1 MNATDAAARV
11 LHQRELPKIAYV
23 PEELGRGSGQR
34 PEQLLA
40 GLATPTRGEIFDLDA
55 GRWAG
60 MPVLPVHPPF
70 VMTTYR
76 TPRGAA
82 VDGDRPPSTAC
93 GDGAVDGKAAGVM
106 TELMVASTHTGTH
119 IDALCHITSGDRW
132 FGAGVER
139 EHLGDFGPLRAEA
152 SSIPPFVCRGVLV
165 DVPALRGVDAL
176 PAGEPVT
183 ADDVRAALARQ
194 GAELR
199 AGDAVLVRTGY
210 MSVWG
215 EGGERQQAHYGAGV
229 DLGAAEL
236 LADAGAVVVGSDTEN
251 FECVPSPGGEDA
263 FLPVHVE
270 LLVKR
275 GIHIVE
281 LLYLEQLAAA
291 GVSEFL
297 FLCLSLRV
305 RGATGSMVRPVAIA

>member
-1 MNATDAAARV
+1 MNVTDASARV
-11 LHQRELPKIAYV
+11 LHQRELPNIAYR

-82 VDGDRPPSTAC
+82 VDGEPPRTPAC
-93 GDGAVDGKAAGVM
+93 GDGAATGVM
-106 TELMVASTHTGTH
+106 TELMVSSAHTGTH
-119 IDALCHITSGDRW
+119 IDALCHVTSGDRW
-132 FGAGVER
+132 YGEGVER
-139 EHLGDFGPLRAEA
+139 DHLGDFGPLRAEA

-176 PAGEPVT
+176 SAGEPVT

-194 GAELR
+194 GVELR

-215 EGGERQQAHYGAGV
+215 EGGERQEACYGAGV

-236 LADAGAVVVGSDTEN
+236 LADAGAVLVGSDTEN
-251 FECVPSPGGEDA
+251 FECVPPPGGDGS
-263 FLPVHVE
+263 FLPVHAE
-270 LLVKR
+270 LLVER
-275 GIHIVE
+275 GVHIVE